1 MVKRILTGAGIVVGA
16 VAILLLAGTPVFP
29 LVWSFFGSVGMTE
42 YLRAFSLLGK
52 MMYTIPSLLVTAGL
66 PIGCYYL
73 STDKSMYFLLSV
85 IMGYLL
91 WLAVASVVWHKQTTV
106 TQTAVVSFGTLYVA
120 LGFAAFPLLYHAGGN
135 ILLVLLVF
143 IGAWVT
149 DTFAYFS
156 GVLLGRHHFAPEL
169 SPKKT
174 LEGSIGGI
182 VGCVLA
188 FLVCGLCVAGFTDLS
203 PRYLL
208 LAVCAV
214 PISIVSQVGDLFMS
228 KVKREHSIKDFGRIF
243 PGHGGVL
250 DRFDSVLAIAPLVL
264 MIALV
269 CGATSFHM
277 FA

>member
-52 MMYTIPSLLVTAGL
+52 LMYTIPSLLVTAGL

-73 STDKSMYFLLSV
+73 SMDKSMYFLLSV

-91 WLAVASVVWHKQTTV
+91 WLTVASVVWHKQTTV
-106 TQTAVVSFGTLYVA
+106 THTAVVGFGTLYVA

-149 DTFAYFS
+149 DTFAYFT

-174 LEGSIGGI
+174 LEGSIGGV
-182 VGCVLA
+182 VGCMLA
-188 FLVCGLCVAGFTDLS
+188 FLVCGLCVAHFTDFS

-208 LAVCAV
+208 LAACAV

-228 KVKREHSIKDFGRIF
+228 KVKREHGIKDFGRIF

-264 MIALV
+264 MIALA
-269 CGATSFHM
+269 CGATSFHL